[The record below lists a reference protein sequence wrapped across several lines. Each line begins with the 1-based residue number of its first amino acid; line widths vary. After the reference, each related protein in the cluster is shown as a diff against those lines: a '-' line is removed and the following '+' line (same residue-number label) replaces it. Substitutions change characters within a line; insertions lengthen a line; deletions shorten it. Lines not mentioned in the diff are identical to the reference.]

1 MFGKQT
7 LITRE
12 KHVACCRA
20 AGAHLN
26 FNLAKGGRQEGR
38 KKSSEMW
45 GSEGQVSNQPNHSEM
60 RVICISL
67 RVTYSIILWELVLK
81 ENKERGSAWNQK
93 RMNCS
98 KLFMVNY
105 RLVCSSSLQPGNV
118 WQPCCDWAGY
128 LGFSQSFGIVWI
140 YYALLPKATYPGPPE
155 PRWSW
160 QRYYF

>member
-7 LITRE
+7 LIIRE

-38 KKSSEMW
+38 RAVKCEVVKGKSATSPITQRWESFVSVW
-45 GSEGQVSNQPNHSEM
+45 GLLIQLFSRSLFSKRTRKEGVHE
-60 RVICISL
+60 
-67 RVTYSIILWELVLK
+67 
-81 ENKERGSAWNQK
+81 NQK

-140 YYALLPKATYPGPPE
+140 FNAFLPKATHQSPPE
-155 PRWSW
+155 PQWRR